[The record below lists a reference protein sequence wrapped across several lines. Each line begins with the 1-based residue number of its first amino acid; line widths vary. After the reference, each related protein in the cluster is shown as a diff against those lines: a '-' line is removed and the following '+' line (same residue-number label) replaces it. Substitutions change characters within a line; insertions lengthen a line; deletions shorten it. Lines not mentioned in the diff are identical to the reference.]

1 MQAYEHRQ
9 WAPWSILVLLVII
22 AAASTAH
29 RVPEALYV
37 FWVFLAIVVFGF
49 ARLTTQADRNGVMWS
64 FTFGVP
70 GGHVSF
76 ADLDHAEITRTN
88 FFEGWGIHWTV
99 WHGWIWNVSGFRAV
113 ELFYR
118 NGRRVTLGTDDP
130 QGLFDAIER
139 FRRGVS

>member
-9 WAPWSILVLLVII
+9 WAPWSIVIVLVLI
-22 AAASTAH
+22 AAISYARH
-29 RVPEALYV
+29 GGEALVALLV
-37 FWVFLAIVVFGF
+37 FVGIIVVGF
-49 ARLTTQADRNGVMWS
+49 ARLTTQVDRNGVLWS

-70 GGHVSF
+70 GGHVNF

-88 FFEGWGIHWTV
+88 MFEGWGIHWTV
-99 WHGWIWNVSGFRAV
+99 WHGWLWNVSGFRAV